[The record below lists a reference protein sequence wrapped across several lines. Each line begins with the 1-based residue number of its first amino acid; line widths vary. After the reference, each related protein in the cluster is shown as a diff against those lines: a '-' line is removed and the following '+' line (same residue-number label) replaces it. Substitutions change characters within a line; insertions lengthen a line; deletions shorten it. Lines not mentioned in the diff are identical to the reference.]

1 MASRGVFSYNI
12 RSKEIRQ
19 FSHDPA
25 NNKSLSNNNASKLYI
40 DSKDRLWIA
49 TGGGGVNLY
58 SYNSREFIRFTSHNT
73 NLKNDYVS
81 NITESPLGYLYLTTN
96 QGLSY
101 INPENNGV
109 INFCFKRW
117 DLTQFPV

>member
-1 MASRGVFSYNI
+1 M
-12 RSKEIRQ
+12 
-19 FSHDPA
+19 
-25 NNKSLSNNNASKLYI
+25 SNNNASKLYI

-49 TGGGGVNLY
+49 TGGGGVIY
-58 SYNSREFIRFTSHNT
+58 TVTIPGIYQITSHNT

-101 INPENNGV
+101 INPENNEV
-109 INFCFKRW
+109 INFVSNDGISLNSLFNGE
-117 DLTQFPV
+117 